1 MEVLN
6 TWVMIVPVILFVA
19 GIVVSFTLGGVG
31 IDRVKEIRQNE
42 R

>member
-6 TWVMIVPVILFVA
+6 TWVMIVPVILFVT
-19 GIVVSFTLGGVG
+19 GIVVSFTLSGVG